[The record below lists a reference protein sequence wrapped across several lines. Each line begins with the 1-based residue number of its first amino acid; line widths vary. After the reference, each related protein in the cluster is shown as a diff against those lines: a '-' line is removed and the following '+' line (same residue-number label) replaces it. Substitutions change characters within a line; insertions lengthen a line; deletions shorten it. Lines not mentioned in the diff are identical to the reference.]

1 MNELM
6 SESNEMC
13 EKNTSPSAKSDN
25 NNEKQYIT
33 RSLKKINQIDRP
45 YKAKNIFENF
55 TSATRR
61 TQRTKIFFES
71 EDATLFETI
80 AFVKANKLSDQGMSL
95 NRSQCLAA
103 RRSTAPRPIRKVV
116 YRPFDALA
124 QRELC

>member
-1 MNELM
+1 M
-6 SESNEMC
+6 
-13 EKNTSPSAKSDN
+13 
-25 NNEKQYIT
+25 
-33 RSLKKINQIDRP
+33 KIARQTD
-45 YKAKNIFENF
+45 ENAN
-55 TSATRR
+55 S
-61 TQRTKIFFES
+61 
-71 EDATLFETI
+71 ETI